1 MDFSILSTLLWIFI
15 IFSVLSPIIQRQT
28 TTYRRL
34 RAIRHLEE
42 QRNSRVITK
51 SLSKLTKP
59 KSLSNTGSV
68 MVSSLP
74 LPSADPGRALIQRAS
89 ERGFFSET
97 GLRQMISEPR

>member
-51 SLSKLTKP
+51 SLS
-59 KSLSNTGSV
+59 NTGSV

-74 LPSADPGRALIQRAS
+74 LPSADRGRALIQRAS